1 VKGTEAAMKKN
12 WSAIYSG
19 IALINDLLLSWLAAN
34 YLWNLWFELW
44 NYQQGQQIWEM
55 QQKLAWTSFLMVSIL
70 LHGGYRHTCKMNRL
84 EQISNIYKSSFSSL
98 LLIVIIIFL
107 VKGYKISR
115 GFAVLYFVAAPLFL
129 SMGRAALFICNEALM
144 KRGWGI
150 KNAIIVG
157 SGKTAKAVFDHLI
170 TNRAYGYKIIGF
182 LVESE
187 KDLQFK
193 YGGVKAIGLHQDCN
207 IAVKKNKVEEIFI
220 PGLTTKLADYSDLI
234 DLCRNHKLEVSIIS
248 HRYDLLAKVAGIYD
262 VAGVAIVTRHGTF
275 YSRFYPYVKRV
286 MDISLSALALT
297 VFSPVMLAI
306 ALLIKLNSPGPIFFR
321 QTRVGR
327 NGTLYPLLKFR
338 TMHKDA
344 EKVKV
349 NLHQHNE
356 ADGPL
361 FKIKEDPRI
370 TRVGRWLRRLSL
382 DELPQLIN
390 VFKGEMSLVGPRP
403 PLPSEVEHYQEWHKY
418 RLNGPQGMTGLWQV
432 SGRSELSFEE
442 MVLLDIYYLEYSSP
456 LMDLEILIKTI
467 PAVISARGAY

>member
-1 VKGTEAAMKKN
+1 MRKYWA
-12 WSAIYSG
+12 AIYSWIILASDLILG
-19 IALINDLLLSWLAAN
+19 WTAANILWTLWFVKWGPGQGPQPLEMEHKVALVVFLLLS
-34 YLWNLWFELW
+34 
-44 NYQQGQQIWEM
+44 
-55 QQKLAWTSFLMVSIL
+55 VL
-70 LHGGYRHTCKMNRL
+70 LHGGYRHTYKMNRL
-84 EQISNIYKSSFSSL
+84 EQILNIYKSSLISL
-98 LLIVIIIFL
+98 VFIIVVVFLI
-107 VKGYKISR
+107 KGYRYSR
-115 GFAVLYFVAAPLFL
+115 GFIVLYYTAAPFLLSLGRVLFFVF
-129 SMGRAALFICNEALM
+129 SEELM

-150 KNAIIVG
+150 KNAIIIG

-182 LVESE
+182 LVENE

-193 YGGVKAIGLHQDCN
+193 YGGVKAIGLHRDCD
-207 IAVKKNKVEEIFI
+207 IAVKRNKVEEIFI

-234 DLCRNHKLEVSIIS
+234 DLCRNHKMEVSIIS
-248 HRYDLLAKVAGIYD
+248 HHYDLLAKVAGIYD
-262 VAGVAIVTRHGTF
+262 VAGVAIVTQHGTF
-275 YSRFYPYVKRV
+275 YSRFYPYVKRA
-286 MDISLSALALT
+286 MDVSLSTLALA

-306 ALLIKLNSPGPIFFR
+306 ALLIKLNSPGPVFFR

-327 NGTLYPLLKFR
+327 NSILYPLLKFR

-356 ADGPL
+356 ADGPI

-390 VFKGEMSLVGPRP
+390 VFKGDMSLVGPRP
-403 PLPSEVEHYQEWHKY
+403 PLPSEVEKYQDWHKY
-418 RLNGPQGMTGLWQV
+418 RLQGQQGMTGLWQV

-442 MVLLDIYYLEYSSP
+442 MVLLDIYYLEHWSP
-456 LMDLEILIKTI
+456 MMDLEILIKTI
-467 PAVISARGAY
+467 PAVITAKGAY